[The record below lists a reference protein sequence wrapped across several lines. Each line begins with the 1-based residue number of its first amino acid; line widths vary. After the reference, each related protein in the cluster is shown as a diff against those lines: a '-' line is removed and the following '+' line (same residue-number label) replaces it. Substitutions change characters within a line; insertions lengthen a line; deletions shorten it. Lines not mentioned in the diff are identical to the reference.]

1 VITLDSCGCYPR
13 FYLRELAPVKLPA
26 EHRAYVLR
34 TQLVGPALFNA
45 AVCTSFAWFFYS
57 DYSFIPFWHPQG
69 IAVDALISL
78 FLIPSLT
85 CLIGTPLIKLAIVH
99 GPLSPLPWRR
109 ADHRWLGRLPESL
122 LRRSLAFGRLG
133 VIVGGPILLGVMA
146 ATGYPGLWLS
156 YFLVFKAIYSA
167 LVAMI
172 VAPIVAVCALAD
184 ASSAT

>member
-1 VITLDSCGCYPR
+1 M
-13 FYLRELAPVKLPA
+13 KLPA
-26 EHRAYVLR
+26 EHRAYLLR
-34 TQLVGPALFNA
+34 TQFVGPALINVV
-45 AVCTSFAWFFYS
+45 VCTSFAWFFYG

-69 IAVDALISL
+69 IAVDALIAL

-85 CLIGTPLIKLAIVH
+85 CLIGTPLIKLVIVH
-99 GPLSPLPWRR
+99 GTLSPLTWRR

-122 LRRSLAFGRLG
+122 PRRSLAFGLLG
-133 VIVGGPILLGVMA
+133 VIIGGPILLGAMA

-156 YFLVFKAIYSA
+156 YFLVFKGAYSA